1 MAKINYGRAL
11 AVAACVLTAGMAS
24 AQAPVLSEER
34 AALFEAMRAAPADL
48 DLMFAFAALS
58 MQEGD
63 TEAAIST
70 LERMLIFN
78 PDLPRVKLEL
88 GAAYFR
94 LGAWDVAQFYFE
106 DALRS
111 DPPEEVRTQV
121 QAFLSQIERRSA
133 PHRWS
138 GFLSLGPVWSSNANL
153 GPQDRE
159 IRVAD
164 FPGGVGIVDPSA
176 EPGDSFGIRLGA
188 GLTHAWDLG
197 RPNEDAWITS
207 LGYGGIRYFS
217 ESTGDYDAVDL
228 ATGPR
233 LSLDGEQF
241 GATIRPM
248 ALAGFTRADDS
259 PLYAYGGA
267 GVELSQP
274 LNPGTTA
281 FGSLIATWRSFGEED
296 EDFDGLYGQLSGGLA
311 HALDP
316 LTTLRGAIFV
326 ETDRTDADY
335 NANVE
340 AGLRL
345 SVTRAIAVPG
355 AGDMLAGPLALS
367 GFGQLSR
374 RVFDEADPAVDP
386 GTTRRDT
393 DWRLGARLFAP
404 VTVRSGLAFDAGW
417 FERASNLPNYDL
429 DNIEVGVSY
438 VFSF

>member
-1 MAKINYGRAL
+1 MSRINHRLRLSAIVLAMATT
-11 AVAACVLTAGMAS
+11 AAA
-24 AQAPVLSEER
+24 APAPSPQR
-34 AALFEAMRAAPADL
+34 TALFEAMQAAPADL
-48 DLMFAFAALS
+48 DLMFAFATLS

-63 TEAAIST
+63 TEAAIAT

-94 LGAWDVAQFYFE
+94 LGAWDAARFYFE

-121 QAFLSQIERRSA
+121 TAFLAQIDRRSA
-133 PHRWS
+133 PQQWS
-138 GFLSLGPVWSSNANL
+138 GFVSLGPVWSSNANL

-159 IRVAD
+159 IRVAT
-164 FPGGVGIVDPSA
+164 FPGGVGTLDPSA
-176 EPGDSFGIRLGA
+176 EPADSFGIRLGA
-188 GLTHAWDLG
+188 GLTHVLDLG

-217 ESTGDYDAVDL
+217 ESTGDYDVVDL

-241 GATIRPM
+241 GATVRPTL
-248 ALAGFTRADDS
+248 LAGFVRADDS

-267 GVELSQP
+267 GLELTRP
-274 LNPGTTA
+274 LGPTLTA
-281 FGSLIATWRSFGEED
+281 FGSLIGTWRSFD
-296 EDFDGLYGQLSGGLA
+296 DDDADFDGFYGQISAGLA
-311 HALDP
+311 HALDEQ
-316 LTTLRGAIFV
+316 TTLRGAAFL
-326 ETDRTDADY
+326 ETDRTDADW

-340 AGLRL
+340 AGLRV
-345 SVTRAIAVPG
+345 SVTRAVALPG
-355 AGDMLAGPLALS
+355 VEDVLAGPLSLS
-367 GFGQLSR
+367 GFGQVSR

-393 DWRLGARLFAP
+393 DWRLGARLYAP
-404 VTVRSGLAFDAGW
+404 VTARSGVALDAGW
-417 FERASNLPNYDL
+417 FERVSNLPNYDL
-429 DNIEVGVSY
+429 DNIEVGISY